1 MSEVENG
8 VVWARASIAS
18 EFVLMYKNLSLA
30 RRAGF
35 LRSMAGYTLSST
47 ASVPPANVR
56 LPFGVPTT
64 PLGFDTVPVKSPTTP
79 VSIATVPPGLTV
91 FVGALRNE
99 YGGVLIVWTAV

>member
-1 MSEVENG
+1 
-8 VVWARASIAS
+8 
-18 EFVLMYKNLSLA
+18 
-30 RRAGF
+30 
-35 LRSMAGYTLSST
+35 MAGYTLSST

-99 YGGVLIVWTAV
+99 HGRVLSVWTAVLARPSAPTAIWFPPSLFVPHHVLALS